1 MEYVY
6 RIAAVIF
13 INAETNTRIRQKTF
27 DEITK
32 FAAAH
37 DVEFSLLDEEFA
49 EIAERAREEDAVLF
63 TIEEMPGMYKRK
75 LTISIVSGYMQKAY
89 GVFNEYGEIMLFS
102 FGCETN
108 GLYS

>member
-75 LTISIVSGYMQKAY
+75 LSIGIVKGCMQEVY
-89 GVFNEYGEIMLFS
+89 GTFNEYGEIISLSYGVDSTM
-102 FGCETN
+102 EM
-108 GLYS
+108 